1 MNRTKLL
8 FGCYRK
14 TEANDPE
21 VLAAAVA
28 ATLAEFPR
36 EIVDFVTDP
45 RTGLP
50 ATSKWIPSVFE
61 VREACDRRLE
71 VVENKRKLRALG
83 YVQQRDGRWK
93 KPDIA
98 S

>member
-1 MNRTKLL
+1 ML

-14 TEANDPE
+14 TEANDAD

-28 ATLAEFPR
+28 ATLAEFPADVI
-36 EIVDFVTDP
+36 EYVTDP

-61 VREACDRRLE
+61 VREACEKRLE
-71 VVENKRKLRALG
+71 AMATEKKLTDLG
-83 YVQQRDGRWK
+83 YVKLPNGGWK
-93 KPDIA
+93 KPEA
-98 S
+98 A

>member
-1 MNRTKLL
+1 ML

-14 TEANDPE
+14 TEANDAD

-28 ATLAEFPR
+28 ATLAEFPADVI
-36 EIVDFVTDP
+36 EYVTDP

-61 VREACDRRLE
+61 VREACEKRLE
-71 VVENKRKLRALG
+71 AMATEKKLTDLG
-83 YVQQRDGRWK
+83 YVKLPNGVWK
-93 KPDIA
+93 KPEA
-98 S
+98 P